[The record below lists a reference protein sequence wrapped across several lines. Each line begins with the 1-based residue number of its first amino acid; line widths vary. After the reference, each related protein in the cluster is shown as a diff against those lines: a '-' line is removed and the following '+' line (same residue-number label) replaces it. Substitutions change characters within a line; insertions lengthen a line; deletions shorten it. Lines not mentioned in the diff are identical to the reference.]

1 MNKDKEGLI
10 GGILII
16 GLRNKIEVKETQKVC
31 KTGENI
37 KSYFVVLWHKKR
49 WLRNIQGD
57 PSLQEKSLA
66 GGINKYIF
74 RLFYQ

>member
-1 MNKDKEGLI
+1 MSEWQLLKCQEITD
-10 GGILII
+10 GG
-16 GLRNKIEVKETQKVC
+16 

-37 KSYFVVLWHKKR
+37 KSYFVVLWYKKR
-49 WLRNIQGD
+49 WLRNKQGD

>member
-16 GLRNKIEVKETQKVC
+16 GLRNKIEGKETQKVC

-37 KSYFVVLWHKKR
+37 KSYFVVL
-49 WLRNIQGD
+49 
-57 PSLQEKSLA
+57 
-66 GGINKYIF
+66 
-74 RLFYQ
+74 

>member
-31 KTGENI
+31 KTGKI
-37 KSYFVVLWHKKR
+37 
-49 WLRNIQGD
+49 
-57 PSLQEKSLA
+57 
-66 GGINKYIF
+66 
-74 RLFYQ
+74 

>member
-1 MNKDKEGLI
+1 MNKNKEGLI

-37 KSYFVVLWHKKR
+37 KSYFVVL
-49 WLRNIQGD
+49 
-57 PSLQEKSLA
+57 
-66 GGINKYIF
+66 
-74 RLFYQ
+74 

>member
-31 KTGENI
+31 KTGG
-37 KSYFVVLWHKKR
+37 KYKVLFCST
-49 WLRNIQGD
+49 LT
-57 PSLQEKSLA
+57 
-66 GGINKYIF
+66 
-74 RLFYQ
+74 